1 MRPLDACETQHKP
14 QFLCLSIK
22 VQQVLVPA
30 ERLVKGMKE
39 QMSGFW
45 ARMKELRRQAQEEQA
60 QAMQAQQLA
69 EGASNQAMNAQE
81 V

>member
-1 MRPLDACETQHKP
+1 M
-14 QFLCLSIK
+14 
-22 VQQVLVPA
+22 PA

-45 ARMKELRRQAQEEQA
+45 ARMKELRHQAQEEQA
-60 QAMQAQQLA
+60 QAMQARQLA
-69 EGASNQAMNAQE
+69 EGASQQAMNAQE

>member
-1 MRPLDACETQHKP
+1 M
-14 QFLCLSIK
+14 
-22 VQQVLVPA
+22 PA

-45 ARMKELRRQAQEEQA
+45 ARMKELRHQAQEEQA
-60 QAMQAQQLA
+60 QAMQARQLA
-69 EGASNQAMNAQE
+69 EGASQQATNAQE